1 MIIDDWFLSSNRE
14 PGTENRKA
22 RYMFDIDHWQ
32 EIYHVLRK
40 NKLRTFLTAFGVF
53 WGIFML
59 VVMMG
64 SGNGLKNGISQN
76 FGDMATNSVFI
87 WTQQTTIPYKGFT
100 RGRRYYFRNNDA
112 QALHDGI
119 PEIKYMAPRTNVGG
133 FNGNSNVVRG
143 LKTGQFSI
151 FGDYPVF
158 NLIDPMNITEG
169 RFINDID
176 IQEQRKVIVVGKRVI
191 ETLFEKNEKPLGQY
205 IKIQGVYFKII
216 GTFTSKRTGEAAIQ
230 DNQRIFMPFTTI
242 QKTFNMGDAIGF
254 FNITSQDGI
263 PVSIVEDKAI
273 ALLKKRHSIAPEDD
287 RAVGHFNLENEYKK
301 MQGLFFGIRLL
312 IWIVGIGTLLAGV
325 IGVSNIMLVVVKERT
340 REIGI
345 QRALGAT
352 PTIIIGQI
360 ITEAVVLTTFAG
372 YLGLTVGVGLLELID
387 RLLESTGSTEMFRH
401 PGINFNIAITSLVIL
416 VISGAFAGFI
426 PARRAIAVKPI
437 DALRY
442 E

>member
-1 MIIDDWFLSSNRE
+1 
-14 PGTENRKA
+14 
-22 RYMFDIDHWQ
+22 MFDLDHWQ
-32 EIYHVLRK
+32 EIYHVLKK

-59 VVMMG
+59 VIMMG
-64 SGNGLKNGISQN
+64 SGKGLQNGVSQN
-76 FGDMATNSVFI
+76 FGDMATNSVFL

-100 RGRRYYFRNNDA
+100 RGRRYYFRNNDV
-112 QALHDGI
+112 QALRDGI
-119 PEIKYMAPRTNVGG
+119 PEIKYLAPRSNVGG
-133 FNGNSNVVRG
+133 YNGNSNVIRG
-143 LKTGQFSI
+143 LKSGQFSI

-158 NLIDPMNITEG
+158 NQIDPMNFTEG
-169 RFINDID
+169 RFINDMD
-176 IQEQRKVIVVGKRVI
+176 IQEQRKVIVIGKRVA
-191 ETLFEKNEKPLGQY
+191 ETLFDKDEKTLGQY
-205 IKIQGVYFKII
+205 IKIQGVWFKII
-216 GTFTSKRTGEAAIQ
+216 GTVTSKRTGEAAIQ
-230 DNQRIFMPFTTI
+230 DNQRIFMPFTTL

-254 FNITSQDGI
+254 FNITSKDGV

-273 ALLKKRHSIAPEDD
+273 EILKKSHSIAPDDD
-287 RAVGHFNLENEYKK
+287 RAVGHFNLENEYNK

-312 IWIVGIGTLLAGV
+312 IWIVGTGTLLAGV

-352 PTIIIGQI
+352 PRIIIGQI

-372 YLGLTVGVGLLELID
+372 YFGMTIGVGLLELID
-387 RLLESTGSTEMFRH
+387 YLLEKTGSTEMFRH
-401 PGINFNIAITSLVIL
+401 PGINFSVGITALVIL
-416 VISGAFAGFI
+416 VVSGALAGFI
-426 PARRAIAVKPI
+426 PARRAISVKPI